1 MRSFEALGFVGDD
14 WGVGGVLWDGWMDG
28 HVKSYMAGWD
38 GLYNARRFNYQR
50 GGYTTTI
57 AGSFRFIFF
66 INRGRNRRIDGTLRI
81 SRSIITAK
89 IEESNLYKYN
99 YMHHHHHH
107 NDVIAAILAM
117 PTPCFH
123 RRV

>member
-1 MRSFEALGFVGDD
+1 M
-14 WGVGGVLWDGWMDG
+14 GWMDG
-28 HVKSYMAGWD
+28 WMGISRAIWLD
-38 GLYNARRFNYQR
+38 GMVFTMHGALIING

-57 AGSFRFIFF
+57 ARSFRFVFF
-66 INRGRNRRIDGTLRI
+66 INRGRDRRIDGTLRI
-81 SRSIITAK
+81 SGSIITAK

-99 YMHHHHHH
+99 YMHHHHHHH